1 MDKRFKIMDG
11 KTRHLSPLSREI
23 SLLPPVASIGF
34 LPAKRERIRQT
45 FDSCNF
51 SFIMQGRGDYVL
63 RGKRWSV
70 EAPCLLIQWPGEPM
84 DYGPESEWAELYF
97 IYPPDSFGLLRAS
110 GLMTPE
116 ISVREMRNI
125 GSIGEKAAVLQREL
139 EGEEL
144 SADRIDLLCYDLL
157 LETRLKSRESILEHS
172 RIPEIRSRLERS
184 PGRDIDCAALAAE
197 FGMSLSSLR
206 RYWRRYHGE
215 ESFSD
220 YRNSCFLR
228 KSCRLLVET
237 NLRVKE
243 IALELEFSDPFYFSR
258 KFRHLAGISPLEYR
272 RRNQMF
278 P

>member
-84 DYGPESEWAELYF
+84 DYGPESEWSELYF
-97 IYPPDSFGLLRAS
+97 P
-110 GLMTPE
+110 
-116 ISVREMRNI
+116 VREMRNI

>member
-1 MDKRFKIMDG
+1 MDKRFKIMDRQ
-11 KTRHLSPLSREI
+11 TRHPGPLKREI
-23 SLLPPVASIGF
+23 SLLPRVASIGF
-34 LPAKRERIRQT
+34 LPAKRERIRLT
-45 FDSCNF
+45 FHSCNF
-51 SFIMQGRGDYVL
+51 SFIMQGRGDYLL
-63 RGKRWSV
+63 RGKRWPV

-84 DYGPESEWAELYF
+84 DYGPESEWSELYF
-97 IYPPDSFGLLRAS
+97 IYPPETFELLSAS

-116 ISVREMRNI
+116 IPVREMRNI
-125 GSIGEKAAVLQREL
+125 GTIEEKAASLRNELDRE
-139 EGEEL
+139 EI

-157 LETRLKSRESILEHS
+157 LETRLKSRESILKHS
-172 RIPEIRSRLERS
+172 RIPEIRERLERS
-184 PGRDIDCAALAAE
+184 SGHDIDCAALASE

-258 KFRHLAGISPLEYR
+258 KFRHLTGLSPLEYR
-272 RRNQMF
+272 KRNRMF